1 MTSLLNA
8 FSVALRQTYA
18 EFKSYAAPGAAQLAK
33 ITNNVPVSQWAFHPR
48 MSSLEAKERLSG

>member
-33 ITNNVPVSQWAFHPR
+33 ITNNVPVSQWAR
-48 MSSLEAKERLSG
+48 MSSLEAKERISG